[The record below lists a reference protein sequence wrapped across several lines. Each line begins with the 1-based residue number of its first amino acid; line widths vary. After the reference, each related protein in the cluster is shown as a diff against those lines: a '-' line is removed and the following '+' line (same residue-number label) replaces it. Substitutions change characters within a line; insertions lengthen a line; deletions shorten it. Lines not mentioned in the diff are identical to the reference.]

1 MLQFRIDAQKI
12 KKEMIFVETEEA
24 IENEGMDSEQFVNG
38 SIESE
43 QEESEEFVV
52 GTRTK
57 KGLV

>member
-1 MLQFRIDAQKI
+1 
-12 KKEMIFVETEEA
+12 MIFVETEEA